1 MRNYMPNSP
10 TLEEWKRGFDNLKS
24 LGCQFAAFYG
34 AEPLIEFEKLPETIE
49 YAEKLG
55 IRTTVITSGVVKD
68 VNQKLLMLYNHGL
81 RSLTTSYDYVPNDFS
96 SNIKTNK
103 ALQLLEAFRNFG
115 KVRDL
120 AVVVTL
126 TKKNLDYLPEIILE
140 MTFRGIWT
148 FFDIIHPDRGQ
159 PGSKVKNSDLDLLLT
174 KKDYPRLMKILDQVM
189 ILKKNGCLVHT
200 STNFHALIQMITLFE
215 NDLFKWNCAKSAAFP
230 SWVTVDADGRVLPC
244 DDFDTKAVHI
254 KVWELNHFWVEF
266 GRKWVYEVLFK
277 CPGCC
282 WNTHY
287 DSHEIKLGRL
297 PITDYIHGMEG
308 GI

>member
-1 MRNYMPNSP
+1 MPNSP

-34 AEPLIEFEKLPETIE
+34 AEPLLEFEKLPETIE
-49 YAEKLG
+49 YAEKIG
-55 IRTTVITSGVVKD
+55 IKTTVITSGVVKD
-68 VNQKLLMLYNHGL
+68 VHQKLLMLYNHGL
-81 RSLTTSYDYVPNDFS
+81 RSLTTSYDYIPNDYS
-96 SNIKTNK
+96 SDIKTKK
-103 ALQLLEAFRNFG
+103 ALELLETFRNFG
-115 KVRDL
+115 QVRDL

-126 TKKNLDYLPEIILE
+126 TKNNLESLPEIILD

-174 KKDYPRLMKILDQVM
+174 EDDYPKLIEVLSRIM
-189 ILKKNGCLVHT
+189 ILKENGCLVHT
-200 STNFHALIQMITLFE
+200 SKNFFALIQMATAFE
-215 NDLFKWNCAKSAAFP
+215 NTLFKWNCAMSAAFP

-244 DDFDTKAVHI
+244 DDFDSKATHI
-254 KVWELNHFWVEF
+254 KVWELNHFWTEF
-266 GRKWVYEVLFK
+266 SRKWASEITQK
-277 CPGCC
+277 CSGCC

-297 PITDYIHGMEG
+297 PITDYIHGLKRG
-308 GI
+308 V